1 MSKEKINFK
10 HDSDFPDHEKY
21 LNIPYDF
28 SPFVVYEGV
37 FYYNEIRK
45 WRKGAER

>member
-10 HDSDFPDHEKY
+10 HDSDFPDYEKY

-28 SPFVVYEGV
+28 SPFVVCEGV
-37 FYYNEIRK
+37 FIGAIFIKNIR
-45 WRKGAER
+45 